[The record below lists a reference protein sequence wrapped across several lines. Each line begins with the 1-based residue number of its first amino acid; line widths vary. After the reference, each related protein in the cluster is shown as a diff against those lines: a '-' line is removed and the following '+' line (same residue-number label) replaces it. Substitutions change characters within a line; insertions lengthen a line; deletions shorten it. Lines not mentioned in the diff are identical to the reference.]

1 MLCAPVKALVF
12 PQIKNIWYKKYF
24 SKKRKKSGEG
34 KRKGQEKSFFLKKLV
49 RYRNMYDVNDCVD
62 PSTVLLF

>member
-34 KRKGQEKSFFLKKLV
+34 KRKGQEKSFFFKKA
-49 RYRNMYDVNDCVD
+49 
-62 PSTVLLF
+62 S